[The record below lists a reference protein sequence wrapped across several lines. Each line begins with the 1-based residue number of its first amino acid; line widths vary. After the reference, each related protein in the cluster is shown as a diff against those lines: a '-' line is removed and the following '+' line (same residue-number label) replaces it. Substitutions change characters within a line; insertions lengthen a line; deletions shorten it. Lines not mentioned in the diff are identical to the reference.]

1 MKRGVDEMAK
11 KVFVVAF
18 GLLLIYA
25 IGSTCYIISARA
37 NFRNQLDDSIRKV
50 EALNA
55 ELGRARTLIDSTSLG
70 LERTIGR
77 VSQIQDRNTRIIELI
92 NGCKSA
98 ISGLMGYIASVQ
110 GEAPNN

>member
-1 MKRGVDEMAK
+1 MAK
-11 KVFVVAF
+11 KVFIVAF

-25 IGSTCYIISARA
+25 IGSTAYIISARNSYRTA
-37 NFRNQLDDSIRKV
+37 IDDGIRKV

-77 VSQIQDRNTRIIELI
+77 VEKIQDRNTRIIELI

-98 ISGLMGYIASVQ
+98 ISGLMEYIAEVQ